1 MRYTFRTLILAGA
14 LVALSVPVFSVTHN
28 ASACSNPG
36 CSTSSTGNATIDS
49 YFSPLEVDTPTIV
62 CDEVQLS
69 GEHNNYFSG
78 CDLTFGTLDPRG
90 NNEGF
95 LVSVSSGG
103 FSNSLAHDSV
113 TRTSVNIPAGDLTF
127 AKAETVLTHCYGLTP
142 GPACEDVKAIS
153 GNYGRT
159 LSSSSSLPVLVACPA
174 DETGKGRWANHVRLN
189 LTVPDTGVGLIFGE
203 DALSWTGNF
212 TVTLSEGPGIDF
224 SGSYGCHSLA
234 VS

>member
-1 MRYTFRTLILAGA
+1 MRYAFRTLILAGA
-14 LVALSVPVFSVTHN
+14 LVALSVPVFSVTHS
-28 ASACSNPG
+28 ASACSNPR
-36 CSTSSTGNATIDS
+36 CTTSVTGSGTIDS

-78 CDLTFGTLDPRG
+78 CDLTFSTLDPRG

-95 LVSVSSGG
+95 LVSVASGG
-103 FSNSLAHDSV
+103 FSSSLAYDSA
-113 TRTSVNIPAGDLTF
+113 TGTFVNIPAGDLTF
-127 AKAETVLTHCYGLTP
+127 AEADALLTHCYGLRP
-142 GPACEDVKAIS
+142 GPACEAVKAVT

-159 LSSSSSLPVLVACPA
+159 LSSTSLPVLVACPVDA
-174 DETGKGRWANHVRLN
+174 TGKGRWANHVRLN
-189 LTVPDTGVGLIFGE
+189 LTVPDAGVGLIFGE

-212 TVTLSEGPGIDF
+212 TVTLSEGPAIDF
-224 SGSYGCHSLA
+224 TGTYGCRSVA